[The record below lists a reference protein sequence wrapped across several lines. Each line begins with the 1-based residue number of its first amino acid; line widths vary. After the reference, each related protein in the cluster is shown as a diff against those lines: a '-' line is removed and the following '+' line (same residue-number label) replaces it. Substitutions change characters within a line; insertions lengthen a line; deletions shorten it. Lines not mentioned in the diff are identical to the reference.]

1 MNLMEWIVTYG
12 CKLGLDVICKIDAK
26 EISKVPQTGPLILYT
41 NHTGTVEAP
50 IMYTQLQPREKVTA
64 LAKVETWDNWFL
76 NWVFTLW
83 GIIPLHRGEAD
94 MEAMRKALAVLEKG
108 YILGISPEGT
118 RSREGKLLRA
128 HGGIAMLALHSGAPL
143 QPMAHWG
150 GENFGRNVNQFK
162 RTSFSVRVGPIFN
175 LDAHGEKVT
184 KEIRQKMADEMMY
197 QLAKLLPVENRGEY
211 SDLENGS
218 ENYLRFLP
226 F

>member
-128 HGGIAMLALHSGAPL
+128 RGGIAMLALHSGAPL

-218 ENYLRFLP
+218 ENYLRFLH

>member
-1 MNLMEWIVTYG
+1 MKLMEWIVTYG

-26 EISKVPQTGPLILYT
+26 ELSKVPQTGPLILYT

-211 SDLENGS
+211 TDLENAS

>member
-128 HGGIAMLALHSGAPL
+128 RGGIAMLALHSGAPL